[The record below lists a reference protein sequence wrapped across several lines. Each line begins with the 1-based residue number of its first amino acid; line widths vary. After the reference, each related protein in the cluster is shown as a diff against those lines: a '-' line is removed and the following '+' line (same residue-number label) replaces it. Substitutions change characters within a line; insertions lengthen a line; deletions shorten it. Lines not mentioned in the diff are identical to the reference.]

1 LNDRFYMTKA
11 FAAWFSFALLVPAT
25 LLAVTLTA
33 AAARAQNQ
41 LYNPIPIPSNNE
53 VSDTLT
59 EKDIPIGEGGFAR
72 DYTLNLTAGDQVA
85 IDLTS
90 ENFDTIVSL
99 LAADGSTVGEND
111 DGPDG
116 STNSLLFTRIT
127 EAGKYIIRVRTFGQT
142 GSGSFKLKVTRLRPV

>member
-1 LNDRFYMTKA
+1 
-11 FAAWFSFALLVPAT
+11 
-25 LLAVTLTA
+25 
-33 AAARAQNQ
+33 
-41 LYNPIPIPSNNE
+41 
-53 VSDTLT
+53 
-59 EKDIPIGEGGFAR
+59 
-72 DYTLNLTAGDQVA
+72 LNLTAGDQVA